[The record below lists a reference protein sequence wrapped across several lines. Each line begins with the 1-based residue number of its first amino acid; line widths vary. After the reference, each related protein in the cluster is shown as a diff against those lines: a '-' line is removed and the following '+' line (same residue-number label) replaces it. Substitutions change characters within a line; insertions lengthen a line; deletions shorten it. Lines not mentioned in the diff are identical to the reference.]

1 MSTRYAQNY
10 HVIPVLGATTVT
22 AASTT
27 SAWVDMSKNLWVDFH
42 VILGDITGDTMGI
55 TVEECT
61 ANATATDS
69 AAEVAIPFCYRK
81 TNAAGS
87 DTFGAL
93 TTNDSSGLTVSA
105 DEDGMTFVISV
116 DPATLDAGYKY
127 VRVVIS
133 ESAGTSAAVKAVN
146 AILYP
151 RYMQAI
157 PPSST

>member
-1 MSTRYAQNY
+1 MKFAQDY
-10 HVIPVLGATTVT
+10 HVLPVMAATTVT
-22 AASTT
+22 ASSTV
-27 SAWVDMSKNLWVDFH
+27 SEFVDMSNNLWVDFH
-42 VILGDITGDTMGI
+42 VILGTLEGDSVTL

-61 ANATATDS
+61 ANATVTDS

-81 TNAAGS
+81 CPAVAS

-93 TTNDSSGLTVSA
+93 TTNDSGGLEIDTDEANITVII
-105 DEDGMTFVISV
+105 GV
-116 DPATLDAGYKY
+116 DPRTLDDGYNY
-127 VRVVIS
+127 VRVKIS
-133 ESAGTSAAVKAVN
+133 ESSSTSSAVKAVN